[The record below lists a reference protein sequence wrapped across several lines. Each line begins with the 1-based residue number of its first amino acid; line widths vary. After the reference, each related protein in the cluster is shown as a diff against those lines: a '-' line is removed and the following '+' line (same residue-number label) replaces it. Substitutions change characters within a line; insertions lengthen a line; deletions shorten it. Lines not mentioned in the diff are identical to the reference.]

1 MQFNSTELVMLQDRW
16 LGDKTGE
23 YSVTVQVI
31 VQKEKLCTITF
42 LYTYPD
48 KYGVN
53 GSLTNVLWITHI
65 HIKLGTQTPE

>member
-1 MQFNSTELVMLQDRW
+1 MQFNSIELVMLQDRW
-16 LGDKTGE
+16 LKT
-23 YSVTVQVI
+23 VLQVI

-65 HIKLGTQTPE
+65 HIKLETQTPE